1 MSAVAPQAVALDIAM
16 LTGTW
21 HNTNV
26 ASQGIPRIDVVGAS
40 GSSEFLGDSQPR
52 NPDQL
57 RGTPR
62 NPEDIRGNCVSVRAF
77 GAPAHDWGF
86 VDAPVFAAALDDGE
100 AMAFSC
106 VFDLGYADVHMQANL
121 KGGVLVVATFNRFK
135 DASGR
140 SSYFMREFY
149 YR

>member
-1 MSAVAPQAVALDIAM
+1 MSAIAPQAVALDTAM

-26 ASQGIPRIDVVGAS
+26 GSKGIPRIDVVADGA
-40 GSSEFLGDSQPR
+40 QVR
-52 NPDQL
+52 
-57 RGTPR
+57 
-62 NPEDIRGNCVSVRAF
+62 VRAF

-86 VDAPVFAAALDDGE
+86 VEAPIFAASLDDDE

-106 VFDLGYADVHMQANL
+106 VFDLGYADAHMQANL

>member
-1 MSAVAPQAVALDIAM
+1 MSALPQESIVLDTAM

-26 ASQGIPRIDVVGAS
+26 ASKGIPRIDVVANGA
-40 GSSEFLGDSQPR
+40 QVR
-52 NPDQL
+52 
-57 RGTPR
+57 
-62 NPEDIRGNCVSVRAF
+62 VRAF

-86 VDAPVFAAALDDGE
+86 VDAPVFAAALDDDE

-106 VFDLGYADVHMQANL
+106 VFDLGYADAHMQANL

-140 SSYFMREFY
+140 SGYFMREFY